1 MKYSQLRSTF
11 FQRKLLFLILSFLGI
26 LVLGVVVSLVRAQQ
40 PSQGKEKEEQSQTR
54 KTEKQSESKQPEAKE
69 TQGEKAADTEGKG
82 PDLKQ
87 EDIVYFDGGRVKVFI
102 DQEDERIE
110 IETLLLETKGSILE
124 FLLAGLGGP
133 FHESLL
139 KTAAKAYSI
148 QQGLEILGYRES
160 QIKPRFRGDPLE
172 LQGEMFE
179 LSVRWYDQSGQ
190 KHEHA
195 LESWLY
201 NQRQQKSLEA
211 GGWVFTGSLRA
222 NASEEKGRVM
232 LQADVLGHLIAL
244 YRDPSSLINTPL
256 ADAVHD
262 SAFTTHPSALYP
274 EPGTQVILILRH
286 FQKPEASPQA
296 ATEAEEKPVSKQ
308 NE

>member
-1 MKYSQLRSTF
+1 MKSELEQDIFRCVPKLH
-11 FQRKLLFLILSFLGI
+11 RKLLTRWILRLGALCLSLYALSFFVFKAFLVFTGFRTSL
-26 LVLGVVVSLVRAQQ
+26 LVLFTLPLVILLCVLMLHLWVL
-40 PSQGKEKEEQSQTR
+40 SST
-54 KTEKQSESKQPEAKE
+54 SSS
-69 TQGEKAADTEGKG
+69 
-82 PDLKQ
+82 